1 MDILF
6 ENQEFRWLAADWL
19 QQEGSRMNLSSAGR
33 THSLPTAIVRAA
45 FPVVADIL
53 SSQPDKQFSLV
64 LPPELGIG
72 RKELRDL
79 ESFLTSGKTPSLSLE
94 QTKKMKSFLE
104 DFCHIKVA
112 MSKPNSR
119 KSATTGT
126 VLAEVSHSVATGPW
140 LCVDCQES
148 FDDEQALLDHK
159 AGYGC
164 EEMTVDGDGE
174 EGKCVGKRNTK
185 GKTLEVK
192 QILSRAGKKEGE
204 EEFEVMWKQ
213 GKEGSNCET

>member
-1 MDILF
+1 MDFLF
-6 ENQEFRWLAADWL
+6 ENQEFRWLRADWL
-19 QQEGSRMNLSSAGR
+19 QQEVSRMNLSSAGR
-33 THSLPTAIVRAA
+33 THSLPTATVRAA

-72 RKELRDL
+72 RKELCDL

-112 MSKPNSR
+112 VSKPNSK
-119 KSATTGT
+119 KSVTAGT
-126 VLAEVSHSVATGPW
+126 ILAEESHSVATGPW
-140 LCVDCQES
+140 LCADCQVS

-159 AGYGC
+159 AGC
-164 EEMTVDGDGE
+164 EAMTVDEDGE
-174 EGKCVGKRNTK
+174 EGEMLGMRNTK
-185 GKTLEVK
+185 GGTLEVK
-192 QILSRAGKKEGE
+192 QILSRAEKEGE

-213 GKEGSNCET
+213 GKEGRNCKI